1 MIVETVII
9 DVSKLDRSDILFLID
24 TLNDFYDSFPESYPL
39 EEKNLFEN
47 MIKKCTVSFN
57 EGLVQ

>member
-39 EEKNLFEN
+39 EEKDLFEN